1 MVFVLVTIVSVV
13 KLKKNKFM
21 KNGGLYYGLRTKLQ
35 VYRNIN
41 ISYDIYGF
49 IHGTRISNI

>member
-21 KNGGLYYGLRTKLQ
+21 KHGGLYYGLRTKLQ
-35 VYRNIN
+35 VYRSIN
-41 ISYDIYGF
+41 ISDDFNGF